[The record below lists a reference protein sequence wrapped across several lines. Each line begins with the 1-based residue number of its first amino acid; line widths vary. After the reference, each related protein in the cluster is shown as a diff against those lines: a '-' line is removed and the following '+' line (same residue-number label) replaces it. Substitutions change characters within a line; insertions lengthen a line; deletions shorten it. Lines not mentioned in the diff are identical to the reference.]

1 MTPPTPQNVTLGSL
15 INLTC
20 IVTGAPQ
27 PRIEWLKGGQILT
40 GRNLPYFVIEK
51 VTPEDRGQY
60 RCRATNS
67 EGTAQSSNVLV
78 TIQGMSITY

>member
-15 INLTC
+15 VNLTC

-27 PRIEWLKGGQILT
+27 PRIEWFKEGQVLN
-40 GRNLPYFVIEK
+40 GQNLPFLVIEK
-51 VTPEDRGQY
+51 VIPDNRGQY

-67 EGTAQSSNVLV
+67 EGTAQSSDVLV
-78 TIQGMSITY
+78 TIQGILITE